1 MEEEEHSKR
10 AILFL
15 KSVDRINNIGEVFE
29 ERTTKNYLAMIRFV
43 ENRACYFTVYSH
55 YIIYPRLITVLAEEQ
70 ISRQYA
76 CLSKIASSMNK
87 EPILEKKTSKIRQGE
102 TRRNWWPVTVQIRVL
117 FHFRVVKCENQT
129 NCQSRG
135 QSTRTVEENS
145 KNHVRRSS

>member
-1 MEEEEHSKR
+1 MEEEEYSKR

-15 KSVDRINNIGEVFE
+15 KSVYRINNIGEVFE

-55 YIIYPRLITVLAEEQ
+55 YIIYPRLITVLAEEE

-87 EPILEKKTSKIRQGE
+87 EPILEKKNMEDSP
-102 TRRNWWPVTVQIRVL
+102 RRNSTKLVASYRA
-117 FHFRVVKCENQT
+117 NQ
-129 NCQSRG
+129 
-135 QSTRTVEENS
+135 
-145 KNHVRRSS
+145 SSLSFSCR